1 MMPTPPVIAEL
12 VFCAAFAGLYGP
24 GIGAAGEQPPSA
36 SGSTAA
42 EVPATNEKPQAS
54 QSDASLSASPPA
66 AADKEIVVTGAR
78 ERGSVVGR
86 IPPERTL
93 TPFEISTY
101 GATDVGTL
109 IRSLGPLA
117 TSIRGGEESA
127 PIVLLNGQRIS
138 SPSDTARI
146 PTEAIER
153 MEVFPEALALAYG
166 FRPDQKV
173 LNIVTFQRFSKRNVE
188 IDSAVP
194 TEGGR
199 TDDQFSTSLL
209 RIRNDTRLNFDASYR
224 KTGALLESERDLL
237 ALEPTLGLGEFR
249 TILPET
255 ERLVLNG
262 TLSRPLSRNVSATL
276 NTRFVTETNVFLLG
290 LQSSEPLSREIDSNT
305 FHVGAALNGRRD
317 KWIWS
322 FTANLDRTDTGITTK
337 IDGTPAPENQTDSSN
352 TTADA
357 VFVLGGPVIAL
368 PAGPATVSLRAGL
381 GALDF
386 VGTSMLNG
394 TEQQTKLGRNRIAV
408 QGSLDVPITNSRT
421 GPSWLGTASAN
432 ANVAI
437 EDLSGIRSLKTYG
450 VGVNWSPVRALTI
463 YGSFNNE
470 ERAPSVEQ
478 LGAPQLLTPNF
489 RIFDSSRGETV
500 DITRIY
506 GGNPLLRPENRKEF
520 SLGVYSNPFSEID
533 LTLSANYVDTEIK
546 FPITDAVENSDFEL
560 VFPERFIR
568 DTEGR
573 LLRIDARPL
582 NFSSARQRNFR
593 SGVSFTK
600 QLSKGP
606 PVPAGTYYSNV
617 RVYPNEAA
625 RRAAMPPG
633 TVVVEAAP
641 GSEDARRIESL
652 SSRLTVALYH
662 SWRLTDEITPQT
674 GGPTFDLLDGFATDV
689 RGLSPRHE
697 LSFQAGAFQS
707 WFGARLTAD
716 WRSRS
721 RTRSLSSTPMSTARE
736 LTFSGYTTVNFSL
749 FANPAEPLGGKNAPG
764 WIKGTRVALSITNLF
779 NTRPRVVD
787 ENGLTPI
794 IYQPA
799 YLNPLG
805 RTFSLNLRKV
815 F

>member
-1 MMPTPPVIAEL
+1 MPTLPAIAEL
-12 VFCAAFAGLYGP
+12 VFCAAFVGLYGP
-24 GIGAAGEQPPSA
+24 GTEVVGEQPPSA
-36 SGSTAA
+36 SGSTAPEA
-42 EVPATNEKPQAS
+42 PATNEDPQAS
-54 QSDASLSASPPA
+54 QSDPGPAASPPA
-66 AADKEIVVTGAR
+66 AADKEILVTGAR

-86 IPPERTL
+86 MPAERTL

-138 SPSDTARI
+138 SPSDIARI

-166 FRPDQKV
+166 YRPDQKV
-173 LNIVTFQRFSKRNVE
+173 LNIVTFQQFSKRNVE
-188 IDSAVP
+188 IDFAVP

-199 TDDQFSTSLL
+199 ADSQFSTSLL
-209 RIRNDTRLNFDASYR
+209 TIRNNTRLNFDASYR
-224 KTGALLESERDLL
+224 KTGALLESERALL
-237 ALEPTLGLGEFR
+237 ALEPGPGLAEFR
-249 TILPET
+249 TILPEN

-262 TLSRPLSRNVSATL
+262 TLSRPLFRNVSATL

-290 LQSSEPLSREIDSNT
+290 LHSGEPLSRGIDTDT

-322 FTANLDRTDTGITTK
+322 LTANLDRTDTGITTR
-337 IDGTPAPENQTDSSN
+337 IDGTPLPEDQTDSSN
-352 TTADA
+352 TSADA
-357 VFVLGGPVIAL
+357 VFVLGGPLVAL
-368 PAGPATVSLRAGL
+368 PAGPATVSLRAGV
-381 GALDF
+381 GTLDF
-386 VGTSMLNG
+386 VGESMLNG

-408 QGSLDVPITNSRT
+408 QASLDVPITNFRS
-421 GPSWLGTASAN
+421 GPSWLGTSSAN

-437 EDLSGIRSLKTYG
+437 EDLSGIGSLKTYG
-450 VGVNWSPVRALTI
+450 VGLNWSPVRALTI
-463 YGSFNNE
+463 HGSFNNE

-489 RIFDSSRGETV
+489 RIFDPSRGETV

-506 GGNPLLRPENRKEF
+506 GGNPLLRPESRKEF
-520 SLGVYSNPFSEID
+520 SLGVYSNPFLETD
-533 LTLSANYVDTEIK
+533 LTLSANYVDTDIES
-546 FPITDAVENSDFEL
+546 PITDIVENSDFEP
-560 VFPERFIR
+560 VFPERFLR
-568 DTEGR
+568 DAEGR

-582 NFSSARQRNFR
+582 NFSSARQRILR

-606 PVPAGTYYSNV
+606 PVPSGTYYSNV

-641 GSEDARRIESL
+641 GSEAARRIDSL
-652 SSRLTVALYH
+652 SSRFTLALYH
-662 SWRLTDEITPQT
+662 TWRLTDEITPQA
-674 GGPTFDLLDGFATDV
+674 GGPTFDLLEGFATDV

-721 RTRSLSSTPMSTARE
+721 RTRSLSSAPMSTDRE
-736 LTFSGYTTVNFSL
+736 LTFSGYATVNVSL
-749 FANPAEPLGGKNAPG
+749 FASPAERLGGKNAPG
-764 WIKGTRVALSITNLF
+764 WIKGTRVALNVTNLF

-799 YLNPLG
+799 YLDPLG
-805 RTFSLNLRKV
+805 RTLSLSLRKV